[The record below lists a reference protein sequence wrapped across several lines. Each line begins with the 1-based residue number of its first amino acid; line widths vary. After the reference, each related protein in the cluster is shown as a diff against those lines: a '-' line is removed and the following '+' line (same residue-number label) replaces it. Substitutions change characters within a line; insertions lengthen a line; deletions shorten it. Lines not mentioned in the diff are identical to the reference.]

1 MAITD
6 DLRKTLT
13 ESTPLYVA
21 AGTADLAAQKLRE
34 LPATLERLRAEA
46 PEQLPRIR
54 ERAQHAA
61 LTGVGVALEYAVKA
75 RETYDGL
82 AERGKTVVERRRAE
96 EEGAGDWDE
105 VTVERASVTEPVAAE
120 PFTEPASV
128 TEEAEAAARA
138 AATATEKP
146 AAEKPEAPAESEASA
161 EPAAKKATA
170 AKPRRANGTRKAAPS
185 GPKKMPPKD

>member
-105 VTVERASVTEPVAAE
+105 VTVERASVTDPVGADPVGAE

-146 AAEKPEAPAESEASA
+146 EASA

-170 AKPRRANGTRKAAPS
+170 AKPRRANGTRKTNTAP
-185 GPKKMPPKD
+185 PKRMPPKD